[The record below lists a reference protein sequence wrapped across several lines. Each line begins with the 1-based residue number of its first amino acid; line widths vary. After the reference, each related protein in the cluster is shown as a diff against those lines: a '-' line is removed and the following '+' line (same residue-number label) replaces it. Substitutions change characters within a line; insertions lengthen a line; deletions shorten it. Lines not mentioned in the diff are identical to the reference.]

1 MSIEA
6 KKVVMVTGGS
16 RGIGSEMV
24 RVLADSGYKVAFT
37 YNKRKD
43 LADELV
49 KSIGKKAGQAMA
61 IQMSVQDHE
70 SRGCALQ
77 TLYNQWG
84 TVDILVNNAGMAQEK
99 PFIDISEQDFDNM
112 IAVNLKG
119 PFMLCQA
126 VIPEMVRRGWG
137 RIINISS
144 IGGQWGGFNQ
154 VHYAGAKAGLINL
167 TRSLA
172 RIYSQEGIT
181 INAVAP
187 GLIHTEMIARE
198 INSELGKEKVRGI
211 PAGRIGETKEIAD
224 VVKFLVSNEA
234 GYITGQTI
242 NVNGGMYFI

>member
-1 MSIEA
+1 
-6 KKVVMVTGGS
+6 
-16 RGIGSEMV
+16 
-24 RVLADSGYKVAFT
+24 
-37 YNKRKD
+37 
-43 LADELV
+43 
-49 KSIGKKAGQAMA
+49 
-61 IQMSVQDHE
+61 
-70 SRGCALQ
+70 
-77 TLYNQWG
+77 
-84 TVDILVNNAGMAQEK
+84 
-99 PFIDISEQDFDNM
+99 
-112 IAVNLKG
+112 
-119 PFMLCQA
+119 MLCQA